1 VTRRVVAGVL
11 AAALAVVGLR
21 VDTAVRRD
29 LRHAREELAAA
40 GVRLV
45 GAEAARV
52 ATEAAAGAAEADV
65 ASARARL
72 VEATAAV
79 GDRAEEREQL
89 FAAAA
94 AVEAQAADLER
105 TLAGRRDDADEQA
118 RAVADLQ
125 ACVRGVAE
133 AVTRAQRDD
142 TAGSVESL
150 QTVAGACRDA
160 EDALGAPE
168 AANAFPFDFAD
179 PFVLRVADA
188 YYAYATN
195 AGGGTVQAI
204 ASEDLREWWWL
215 GDALPDLPGWASP
228 NATWAPSVLV
238 RGDRVVAYYTVREA
252 STGRQC
258 ISVAVADSPAGPF
271 VDESD
276 GPFICQTHERGS
288 IDASP
293 VVDADGRP
301 WLLWKSESP
310 AAVWSQRLTD
320 DGLDLTGERTRLVA
334 ADQPWEGSVVEGPSM
349 VEVDGT
355 YHLFYSGND
364 WNTAA
369 YAVGWAACESPA
381 GPCEK
386 GDGPVLES
394 GGGLAGPGG
403 EELFVDADGELRMA
417 YHAWLATDVGYPN
430 RRLFQ
435 LATVRFDGGRPV
447 IERG

>member
-1 VTRRVVAGVL
+1 MTRVVAAVL
-11 AAALAVVGLR
+11 GAVLLVAGLR

-29 LRHAREELAAA
+29 LREARQELAAA
-40 GVRLV
+40 GARMV
-45 GAEAARV
+45 GAEAARL
-52 ATEAAAGAAEADV
+52 ATEAAADAAQADV
-65 ASARARL
+65 AAAAARTT
-72 VEATAAV
+72 EALAAAA
-79 GDRAEEREQL
+79 DRADEREEL

-94 AVEAQAADLER
+94 AVEAQAAGVER
-105 TLAGRRDDADEQA
+105 TLAGRRDDAGDQA

-133 AVTRAQRDD
+133 AVSRSQRDD
-142 TAGSVESL
+142 TAGSVAAL

-160 EDALGAPE
+160 EDALGTPE

-179 PFVLRVADA
+179 PFVLHVSGA

-215 GDALPDLPGWASP
+215 GDALPELPAWASP

-238 RGDRVVAYYTVREA
+238 RGDRVVAYYTVRNA
-252 STGRQC
+252 ATGHQC
-258 ISVAVADSPAGPF
+258 VSVAVADHPAGPF
-271 VDESD
+271 VDASD
-276 GPFICQTHERGS
+276 EPFVCQADRRGS

-293 VVDADGRP
+293 FLDADGRP

-310 AAVWSQRLTD
+310 AAVWSQRLSD
-320 DGLDLTGERTRLVA
+320 DGLSLTGEPAELVA

-349 VEVDGT
+349 VEVDGA

-364 WNTAA
+364 WNSAA
-369 YAVGWAACESPA
+369 YAVGWAACETPG
-381 GPCEK
+381 GPCRK
-386 GDGPVLES
+386 GGGPVLAS

-403 EELFVDADGELRMA
+403 QELFRDDDGRLRMA
-417 YHAWLATDVGYPN
+417 YHAWLASDVGYPN
-430 RRLFQ
+430 RRLLQ
-435 LATVRFDGGRPV
+435 LATVRFEGGRPV
-447 IERG
+447 IEQG